1 MKIGCNR
8 WLAILVL
15 LGLWIPSN
23 ATEPGYL
30 HAEGRIYMG
39 LNGAIKAFYELDFR
53 LPESSGGVLPTA
65 EVMEIEFQGNLNP
78 DGSVGSA
85 FIIAIPMEGFT
96 KAPYRWTYR
105 DGVVVPLTR
114 DEDLLAFN
122 PAGLRVSQFH
132 DSFVWDFLAADAT
145 PDEEL
150 GVKQVF
156 VYFRPPEGQKVG
168 QISVRLIMRDNR
180 PESVEP
186 KPILTSLLAGTPALR
201 MGQYEWK
208 SQIQMVRFGSKRE
221 WCWFGG
227 FSCKQ

>member
-1 MKIGCNR
+1 MKIRCNR
-8 WLAILVL
+8 SLAILVL

-23 ATEPGYL
+23 AAETGYL
-30 HAEGRIYMG
+30 HADGRIILEPSG
-39 LNGAIKAFYELDFR
+39 LVRAFYELDFR

-78 DGSVGSA
+78 DGSAGSA
-85 FIIAIPMEGFT
+85 FIIAIPMEAFVT
-96 KAPYRWTYR
+96 PLQRYTII
-105 DGVVVPLTR
+105 DGVVRWLTR
-114 DEDLLAFN
+114 DEDLVATN

-150 GVKQVF
+150 GVERVS

-168 QISVRLIMRDNR
+168 QISVRLRIRDNR

-186 KPILTSLLAGTPALR
+186 KPVLTSLLAGTPTLR
-201 MGQYEWK
+201 LGQYEWK
-208 SQIQMVRFGSKRE
+208 SQVQTVRFSSKRDH
-221 WCWFGG
+221 CWLWG
-227 FSCKQ
+227 FSCRQ

>member
-1 MKIGCNR
+1 MKIRCNR
-8 WLAILVL
+8 SLAVLVL
-15 LGLWIPSN
+15 LGIWISSN

-30 HAEGRIYMG
+30 HAEGRIFVG
-39 LNGAIKAFYELDFR
+39 LNGVVKALYELDFR

-85 FIIAIPMEGFT
+85 FIIAIPMEAFT
-96 KAPYRWTYR
+96 KVPYRWTYR

-114 DEDLLAFN
+114 DGDLHAFN

-150 GVKQVF
+150 GVERVWVF
-156 VYFRPPEGQKVG
+156 FRPPEGQKVG
-168 QISVRLIMRDNR
+168 QISVRLRIRDNR

-186 KPILTSLLAGTPALR
+186 TPILPSLLAGNPALR
-201 MGQYEWK
+201 IGQYEWK
-208 SQIQMVRFGSKRE
+208 SQIQTVRFSSGRNS
-221 WCWFGG
+221 CWLW
-227 FSCKQ
+227 SCGQ

>member
-1 MKIGCNR
+1 MKIRRNR
-8 WLAILVL
+8 SLAILLL

-30 HAEGRIYMG
+30 HADGRITLEPSG
-39 LNGAIKAFYELDFR
+39 LVRAFYELDFR

-85 FIIAIPMEGFT
+85 FIIAIPMEAFV
-96 KAPYRWTYR
+96 KPWRWYTI
-105 DGVVVPLTR
+105 G
-114 DEDLLAFN
+114 DLVATN

-132 DSFVWDFLAADAT
+132 DSVVWDFLAADAT

-150 GVKQVF
+150 GVERVS
-156 VYFRPPEGQKVG
+156 VYFRPPEGEKVG
-168 QISVRLIMRDNR
+168 QISVRLRIRDNR

-186 KPILTSLLAGTPALR
+186 KPTLTSLLAGTPALR
-201 MGQYEWK
+201 LGQYEWRSEVK
-208 SQIQMVRFGSKRE
+208 IVTFSSKRQ
-221 WCWFGG
+221 WCWLWG
-227 FSCKQ
+227 FSCTQ